1 MLNKLWKAI
10 RWMLSLLFRTGWY
23 LLTLFVSW
31 KLWRNCAAILDN
43 LEAPRI
49 WAAIPVGIFAAAM
62 ILIHPP
68 KTLTRLIGRIKFPA
82 WLQKTVEVLRWPVWL
97 GGGAAVVVWIWTVY
111 HGALGDN
118 WLEMNWKE
126 IPVQYRSYAY
136 LAAAVVIL
144 TVLTSLPSSLPVLA
158 GTAVVIVCLL
168 RRTPVPLALLPAAV
182 FAVSVLS
189 AGRPYLWRAAP
200 RWAFGPRWVP
210 RKERHWK
217 YGLDF
222 VSFGFYKKARRF
234 AFFRFLN
241 AGACVTTVIATAVF
255 SVVVGRYSQDLPQ
268 DLSAVTA
275 YKPAVTTEVRA
286 ANGETICTFK
296 MMNRD
301 FVDLD
306 RIPAHLRQA
315 IRAAEDKNFDRHH
328 GFDTVAII
336 RAFLANRDSGETR
349 QGASTLTQQ
358 VAKQILLT
366 PERSYERKVK
376 ELLLSVRIERELTKD
391 QIEEIYLTQTYFG
404 RNDYGVQAAAADY
417 FGKNASDLTLA
428 ESAML
433 AGLPK
438 APSLDSP
445 DKHFD
450 RAKARQRYV
459 LGRMLELGYISREE
473 MQTAL
478 DERIVLL
485 EPQYPLKNGAAAYF
499 CEHVRQYVQSQYG
512 YDRVFERGLVIDT
525 TIDPDMQRHA
535 QAAVQYGLLDLE
547 RRLGFDGPEG
557 PNTGDGEC
565 AGAETVA
572 DNAVEPG
579 ARVVSVGPAI
589 EICIRGNRFPLDP
602 DDVVRVRKWEKAG
615 GEKRRLAVGDPLTV
629 RVETRVV
636 KKGKREEIIRYALTA
651 RRTPG
656 ERSLQAALVAVDPE
670 TGFLKALVGGYDF
683 AEKQF
688 NIATQGRRQVGSS
701 VKPYVYLTALI
712 HGDTVDEKVNDH
724 PVCYQTATG
733 RWCPENYKGAN
744 TKRQYYGQVDLSTA
758 IALSLNSVS
767 VQLLAKVGVDA
778 VIRTMRSLGIVSEI
792 KPVMPIAVGAVE
804 ITPWEHAYGYA
815 SIAANGRKM
824 PSQPGTG
831 LPGIFITRVTE
842 KGNPVPLYQYEPE
855 PPKQAVPAADAYAL
869 IHLMKGVVGFGTGRR
884 VQELRRP
891 AGGKT
896 GTTNDFR
903 DAWFMG
909 FTADLVV
916 GVWVGRQT
924 PWPIAPEAAEAAGGK
939 VALPIW
945 LGFMKA
951 AHPDVPAREFPV
963 PADVVL
969 MLGDDGKL
977 VPYQRGRVPPAMI
990 GTGDFDEAPTEP

>member
-1 MLNKLWKAI
+1 MWNKLWKAV
-10 RWMLSLLFRTGWY
+10 RWTLSLLFRTGWY
-23 LLTLFVSW
+23 LLAVIVSW
-31 KLWRNCAAILDN
+31 QLWRNYAAILDAVG
-43 LEAPRI
+43 LPRV
-49 WAAIPVGIFAAAM
+49 WAMIPVGIVAATM

-68 KTLTRLIGRIKFPA
+68 KSLTRLFGRIKLPD
-82 WLQKTVEVLRWPVWL
+82 WLRKTLDVLRWPLWL
-97 GGGAAVVVWIWTVY
+97 GGGAIVTAWIWTVY
-111 HGALGDN
+111 HDALGDN
-118 WLEMNWKE
+118 WLE
-126 IPVQYRSYAY
+126 IPGQVKTYAAFVAP
-136 LAAAVVIL
+136 AAIL
-144 TVLTSLPSSLPVLA
+144 ITLFFLPSSLPLLA
-158 GTAVVIVCLL
+158 ALIAALVCVC
-168 RRTPVPLALLPAAV
+168 RQTPIPLALLPTLV
-182 FAVSVLS
+182 FALS
-189 AGRPYLWRAAP
+189 LVMAGRPYLWRAAP
-200 RWAFGPRWVP
+200 RWALGLRRVP

-222 VSFGFYKKARRF
+222 FSVGFYRKKDGRRF
-234 AFFRFLN
+234 VFFRFLN
-241 AGACVTTVIATAVF
+241 VCVLAPTVIVTAVF
-255 SVVVGRYSQDLPQ
+255 SAAVDRYSGNLPK

-286 ANGETICTFK
+286 ANGETICSFK
-296 MMNRD
+296 MMNRE
-301 FVDLD
+301 FVDLN
-306 RIPAHLRQA
+306 RVPERLRQA

-328 GFDTVAII
+328 GFDAIAI
-336 RAFLANRDSGETR
+336 LRAVKANRDSGETR

-366 PERSYERKVK
+366 PERSYERKIK
-376 ELLLSVRIERELTKD
+376 ELLLAVRIERELTKD
-391 QIEEIYLTQTYFG
+391 RIEEIYLTQTYFG
-404 RNDYGVQAAAADY
+404 RNDYGVQAAAEDY
-417 FGKNASDLTLA
+417 FGKDVADLTLA

-438 APSLDSP
+438 APSIDSP
-445 DKHFD
+445 DKHFA

-459 LGRMLELGYISREE
+459 LGRMVDLGYISREE
-473 MQTAL
+473 MLSAL

-485 EPQYPLKNGAAAYF
+485 EPRYPLNNGAAAYV

-512 YDRVFERGLVIDT
+512 YGLVFENGLIIDT
-525 TIDPDMQRHA
+525 TIDPGMQRHA

-547 RRLGFDGPEG
+547 RRLGFEGPEDHDASF
-557 PNTGDGEC
+557 NGEC
-565 AGAETVA
+565 SAAAETVA
-572 DNAVEPG
+572 DNAVEPD
-579 ARVVSVGPAI
+579 ARVVSVEPAV
-589 EICIRGNRFPLDP
+589 EVCLRGNRFPLDP

-615 GEKRRLAVGDPLTV
+615 GGKRRLAVGDVLTV

-636 KKGKREEIIRYALTA
+636 KKGKLTETVRYALAA
-651 RRTPG
+651 RRTAGP
-656 ERSLQAALVAVDPE
+656 RSLQAALVAVDPE
-670 TGFLKALVGGYDF
+670 TGFLKAMVGGYDF
-683 AEKQF
+683 AKGPF
-688 NIATQGRRQVGSS
+688 NIATQGRRQIGSS
-701 VKPYVYLTALI
+701 VKPYVYLTALM
-712 HGDTVDEKVNDH
+712 HGDTVDEKVDDH
-724 PVCYQTATG
+724 RVCYETATG
-733 RWCPENYKGAN
+733 LWCPENYKGVN
-744 TKRQYYGQVDLSTA
+744 TKRQYYGPVSLSTA

-767 VQLLAKVGVDA
+767 VQLLAKAGVDA

-804 ITPWEHAYGYA
+804 ITPWEHTYGYA
-815 SIAANGRKM
+815 SIAANGRAM

-842 KGNPVPLYQYEPE
+842 KGNPVPLYEYRPE

-869 IHLMKGVVGFGTGRR
+869 IYLMKGVVQFGTGRR

-891 AGGKT
+891 AAGKT

-951 AHPDVPAREFPV
+951 AHPDTPPREFPV

-969 MLGDDGKL
+969 MLDADGKP
-977 VPYQRGRVPPAMI
+977 VPYQRGRVPETLLGRNDP
-990 GTGDFDEAPTEP
+990 EASLSGP